1 MSSQALMTLSTRKL
15 NSPQQLPLAEDIKP
29 LHDFLEEKS
38 VELEANLS
46 EGNLDCR
53 RQYAEIILAHI
64 VFFNRRRGGETEQME
79 LQQYVDGIQTEST
92 GNMREEVYSFLSDFK
107 QIRCIESKE

>member
-1 MSSQALMTLSTRKL
+1 MSSQALMTMSTRKL

-46 EGNLDCR
+46 EGNLDCW

-79 LQQYVDGIQTEST
+79 LKQNVDGIQTEST
-92 GNMREEVYSFLSDFK
+92 GNMRRCTVSF
-107 QIRCIESKE
+107 QISSK